1 MFFGHNRTAFH
12 KDATHGSAGVG
23 VLVKESILETF
34 DICIIDS
41 EIEGIMWLKFKS
53 KLSELSLLLAV
64 CYLPPAE
71 SCRALDSELYFQNLL
86 KQVYNY
92 QKLGRFLIC
101 GDLNS
106 RIGQNSDFVE
116 GVDVVRPRTIVD
128 FYENRQGDK
137 FIEFLYD
144 VNFATLNGRFTDS
157 NFTYI
162 TPSGRSVVDY
172 MCVPYEEMESIQTF
186 KIVSI
191 SDLINE
197 INYVPDKIHNHAL
210 LLCDITLDHDQILN
224 SITNNKDV
232 NRERFKLSNV
242 PNDFLTGPEIARK
255 VNETIE
261 RIKNSLRVSENVHSL
276 WFMTK

>member
-1 MFFGHNRTAFH
+1 M
-12 KDATHGSAGVG
+12 
-23 VLVKESILETF
+23 
-34 DICIIDS
+34 
-41 EIEGIMWLKFKS
+41 
-53 KLSELSLLLAV
+53 
-64 CYLPPAE
+64 
-71 SCRALDSELYFQNLL
+71 
-86 KQVYNY
+86 
-92 QKLGRFLIC
+92 
-101 GDLNS
+101 NS
-106 RIGQNSDFVE
+106 RIGQNSDYVE
-116 GVDVVRPRTIVD
+116 GVDVVRPRNIVD

-137 FIEFLYD
+137 FIEFLCD
-144 VNFATLNGRFTDS
+144 VNFAILNGCFKDS
-157 NFTYI
+157 DFTYI

-172 MCVPYEEMESIQTF
+172 MCVPYEEMESIQNF

-197 INYVPDKIHNHAL
+197 INYIPDKIPDNSL

-261 RIKNSLRVSENVHSL
+261 RIENSLRVSENVQSL

>member
-1 MFFGHNRTAFH
+1 MWRFEF
-12 KDATHGSAGVG
+12 TH
-23 VLVKESILETF
+23 
-34 DICIIDS
+34 
-41 EIEGIMWLKFKS
+41 
-53 KLSELSLLLAV
+53 
-64 CYLPPAE
+64 
-71 SCRALDSELYFQNLL
+71 R
-86 KQVYNY
+86 
-92 QKLGRFLIC
+92 
-101 GDLNS
+101 
-106 RIGQNSDFVE
+106 QNSDYVE

-128 FYENRQGDK
+128 FYENRKGDK
-137 FIEFLYD
+137 FSEFLYD
-144 VNFATLNGRFTDS
+144 VNFAILNGRFNDS

-162 TPSGRSVVDY
+162 TPSGRYVADY

-261 RIKNSLRVSENVHSL
+261 RIKNSLGVWKTFSHFGS
-276 WFMTK
+276 